1 MEEELKEKL
10 EKLLLTLK
18 RNKENVPIEQLKTR
32 YKKSYD
38 KLCKEIS
45 YVAEEYAK
53 EVTLAGMQISDKYW
67 KEAEPIIYN
76 TIQTSQTLKK
86 LSTAAFKHQDI
97 KEFEKIAQTLRKL
110 ILKNLEE
117 HFMNKIKK
125 ENGLI
130 F

>member
-32 YKKSYD
+32 YKKSYN

-53 EVTLAGMQISDKYW
+53 QIALSGIQISDKYW

-97 KEFEKIAQTLRKL
+97 KEFEKLAQTLRKL

-117 HFMNKIKK
+117 YFMNKIKK

>member
-1 MEEELKEKL
+1 MEEELREKL

-32 YKKSYD
+32 YKKPYD

-53 EVTLAGMQISDKYW
+53 EITLSGIQISDKYW

-76 TIQTSQTLKK
+76 TIQKTLKK